1 MSGTT
6 TTERRADHGVLL
18 ARLEQMQ
25 GDLVDMKAALRE
37 LTAAVGRLAVIEEKQ
52 SNTAATLER
61 AFTALQKVEDRNEKM
76 ELRVKDL
83 ELAMPG
89 LKELR
94 GWVIGGICSGVGM
107 IGFAVFKLVLVP
119 GAV

>member
-18 ARLEQMQ
+18 ARLEQMH
-25 GDLVDMKAALRE
+25 GELADMKSALRE
-37 LTAAVGRLAVIEEKQ
+37 LAAAVGRLAVIEEKQ

-76 ELRVKDL
+76 DIRMKDL

-94 GWVIGGICSGVGM
+94 GWVIGGIVSGVGM

-119 GAV
+119 GAI

>member
-1 MSGTT
+1 MSGTP
-6 TTERRADHGVLL
+6 TTERRVDHGVLL

-25 GDLVDMKAALRE
+25 GDLVDMKSALRE

-61 AFTALQKVEDRNEKM
+61 AFTALKKVEDRNEKM
-76 ELRVKDL
+76 DLRVKAL
-83 ELAMPG
+83 EVEMPG
-89 LKELR
+89 LKEVR
-94 GWVIGGICSGVGM
+94 AWVIGGVLSVVSVVG
-107 IGFAVFKLVLVP
+107 IAAYKLVMVP

>member
-25 GDLVDMKAALRE
+25 GDLVDMKSALRE

-76 ELRVKDL
+76 DLRVKAI

-89 LKELR
+89 LKEIR
-94 GWVIGGICSGVGM
+94 RWVIGGVTAIVGLVGLGV
-107 IGFAVFKLVLVP
+107 VKLVFLP
-119 GAV
+119 GAI